1 MLWLSKQL
9 SVGLLGLAEGINN
22 SVRKL
27 CLSTSS
33 FQENN
38 HQGFTCAKISISV
51 HDFSTLPHLPTPYP
65 HPSIILTE
73 KWTMNIRSAP
83 GISLLLFSIEP
94 RRACVYR
101 LLPSFPGSNRHWLCL
116 HFSLNPTTENGEH
129 LKKKKIRV
137 PVVAQW
143 LMNPT
148 RKHEVVGSIRG
159 FAQWV
164 KDPALP

>member
-1 MLWLSKQL
+1 MCGEGPGVGRVLWLSKQL

-65 HPSIILTE
+65 HPSIILIE

-129 LKKKKIRV
+129 LKKKNQSSRRGS
-137 PVVAQW
+137 VV
-143 LMNPT
+143 N
-148 RKHEVVGSIRG
+148 ESN
-159 FAQWV
+159 
-164 KDPALP
+164 